1 MRLLAGALL
10 MATFALPAFGG
21 QDETRS
27 TFPSSSLT
35 IRQVSGLTNAPTA
48 ATPTAV
54 PAPALPEVTVPKP
67 AQVDIPLAT
76 DLQPAPAAPAW
87 RPQPVLPPTTQGLL
101 LKSMQSGPAG
111 PQERLSSIA
120 APPPPPPLTNA
131 ASLVG
136 SPSPTNSPADQSNIW
151 QKSAPSMHGVEYH
164 W

>member
-1 MRLLAGALL
+1 MRLLAGALF
-10 MATFALPAFGG
+10 MANFALPAFGG
-21 QDETRS
+21 QDETGS

-35 IRQVSGLTNAPTA
+35 IREVSALTNAPTA
-48 ATPTAV
+48 ATPTVV

-76 DLQPAPAAPAW
+76 DLQSAPATPAW
-87 RPQPVLPPTTQGLL
+87 RPQPVLPPTTHGLL
-101 LKSMQSGPAG
+101 LKSMQSGPGG
-111 PQERLSSIA
+111 PQERLAAIA
-120 APPPPPPLTNA
+120 PPPPPLTNA